1 MSNELNG
8 NVPDTGNLK
17 GTLQAVYGQDGK
29 SAYEIALV
37 NGFEGT
43 EQEWLLS
50 LKGEKGDDGNPGIY
64 IGSGEM
70 PEGYNVQIDPE
81 GDALGLEDI
90 LAALNVRVVTIDL
103 LANAWVGDDSPYS
116 QVVTVEGVTPNSKID
131 LQPSVEQLAI
141 FYQKDL
147 AFVTENNNG
156 VVTVYALGD
165 KPQNDYTMQAT
176 VMGVAR

>member
-8 NVPDTGNLK
+8 KVPDMGNLK

-29 SAYEIALV
+29 SAYDIACE

-50 LKGEKGDDGNPGIY
+50 LEGEKGNPGIY
-64 IGSGEM
+64 IGTGDM
-70 PEGYNVQIDPE
+70 PEDCNVQIDPT
-81 GDALGLEDI
+81 GDAWGLEDI
-90 LAALNVRVVTIDL
+90 LAALNVRVVSINL
-103 LANAWVGDDSPYS
+103 LANAWVGEVSPYS
-116 QVVTVEGVTPNSKID
+116 QVVTIEGITPNSKVD
-131 LQPSVEQLAI
+131 LQPSVEQLSI

-147 AFVTENNNG
+147 AFVTENDNG
-156 VVTVYALGD
+156 TVTVYAIGD
-165 KPQNDYTMQAT
+165 KPQNDYTIQAT